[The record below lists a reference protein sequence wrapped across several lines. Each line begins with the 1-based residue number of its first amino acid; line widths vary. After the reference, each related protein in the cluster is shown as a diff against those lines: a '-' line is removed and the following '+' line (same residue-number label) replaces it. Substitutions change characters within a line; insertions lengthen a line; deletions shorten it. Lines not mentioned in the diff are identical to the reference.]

1 MKIKL
6 CIFIALI
13 MSIGS
18 AAATN
23 YESDTFKTKNGDNLT
38 IQFIKHGS
46 LAITYKGNI
55 IQTDPAGMF
64 ADYSAM
70 PKADLILITHE
81 HADHLDAKAVAT
93 LEKSGTKII
102 TNAASQKLLGKGIVM
117 RNGDKLKVSSLVQI
131 EAFPAY
137 NTTAGREKFHPKGR
151 DNGFILTI
159 GGLRIYIAGDTEDI
173 PEMKSLKKIDI
184 AFLPVNQPYTMTVN
198 QAVKAARIINPRIL
212 YPYHYGDTNVEEIA
226 EKLKKETPKI
236 DVRIRQMQ

>member
-1 MKIKL
+1 MKIRFL
-6 CIFIALI
+6 LFVALI

-18 AAATN
+18 MFAAT
-23 YESDTFKTKNGDNLT
+23 YESDTFKTRNGDNLT
-38 IQFIKHGS
+38 IQFIRHGS
-46 LAITYKGNI
+46 LAITYKGHI
-55 IQTDPAGMF
+55 IQVDPTGMF
-64 ADYSAM
+64 ADYTAM

-81 HADHLDAKAVAT
+81 HPDHLDAKAVAALT
-93 LEKSGTKII
+93 KPGTKII
-102 TNAASQKLLGKGIVM
+102 TNAASQKILGKGLVM
-117 RNGDKLKVSSLVQI
+117 KNGDKIKPESFVQI

-198 QAVKAARIINPRIL
+198 QAINAAKIINPRVL
-212 YPYHYGDTNVEEIA
+212 YPYHYGDTPVREIT
-226 EKLKKETPKI
+226 EKLKTEVPKI
-236 DVRIRQMQ
+236 EVRIRQMQ